1 MPYGYLITVALI
13 ALCTALALA
22 PVRRTRILS
31 TARFRLTLLINEQ
44 PFLAFF
50 ALVASSLL
58 AFAQGDIDSVGGWAV
73 FGAAALTSL
82 GLAVIAWRGIQA
94 RDVLD
99 RALREGLGDRYAE
112 PGGRHAAPRRRI
124 WSTVR
129 TVVAPFILRR
139 PDVERLANIS
149 YGDAGKR
156 NMLDVYCHRSCPTGS
171 PVLVY
176 VHGGGYFSGRKSR
189 EARALLYRL
198 ASLGWVCISANYR
211 LRPAATFPDHLV
223 DLKKVIAW
231 VRSHGAEYGADP
243 SHVIVAGSSAG
254 GHLAALAALT
264 QGDPVFQP
272 GFEDADTSVSAAV
285 VLYGWLRGYYG
296 NPVIPSSPVDHVGQD
311 APPFFLAHG
320 DHDTLAPVEDAR
332 RFVERLRLAS
342 SAPVVYAELPG
353 AQHGFDLFHS
363 VRFDAVVDA
372 IVTFAG
378 WVVQCGGPRRSGH
391 GG

>member
-1 MPYGYLITVALI
+1 MPYGYLMTVALI
-13 ALCTALALA
+13 ALCTALA
-22 PVRRTRILS
+22 PVSRTRILP
-31 TARFRLTLLINEQ
+31 AVRFRLTLLINEQ
-44 PFLAFF
+44 PFLAFVPL
-50 ALVASSLL
+50 AGSSLL
-58 AFAQGDIDSVGGWAV
+58 AFGQGDIDTAGGRVV

-82 GLAVIAWRGIQA
+82 GLAMIAGRGMQA

-99 RALREGLGDRYAE
+99 RALWEALGDRYAE
-112 PGGRHAAPRRRI
+112 ARGRPAARRRR
-124 WSTVR
+124 SRPSVR
-129 TVVAPFILRR
+129 TVVAPLLVRR
-139 PDVERLANIS
+139 LDVERLANIS

-156 NMLDVYCHRSCPTGS
+156 NMLDVYRHRSRPTGS
-171 PVLVY
+171 PVLVH

-231 VRSHGAEYGADP
+231 ARSHGEEYGAEP
-243 SHVIVAGSSAG
+243 SRVVVAGSSAG
-254 GHLAALAALT
+254 GHLAVLAALT
-264 QGDPVFQP
+264 PGDPVFQP
-272 GFEDADTSVSAAV
+272 SFEDADTSVSAAV

-296 NPVIPSSPVDHVGQD
+296 DPAIASSPADYVRPD

-320 DHDTLAPVEDAR
+320 DHDTLAPVQDAR

-342 SAPVVYAELPG
+342 TAPVVYSELPG
-353 AQHGFDLFHS
+353 AQHAFDVFHS
-363 VRFDAVVDA
+363 IRFDAVVDA
-372 IVTFAG
+372 IVNFAE
-378 WVVQCGGPRRSGH
+378 WVVQYDGSRRSGR